1 MHFPWPLCSSWPSGW
16 SCSAVL
22 RAGPRVSRSPGRKYS
37 LSIRLR
43 VSPLSLFT
51 WGYVTRP
58 DVVEKMGIS
67 LKLYFPVPTIP
78 AAEVSQPRLRVLPGG
93 AGGGV
98 AGGHLLLVLQAD
110 VLDSVIDFL
119 ARTKVR

>member
-1 MHFPWPLCSSWPSGW
+1 MHFPWPLCLARPSGW
-16 SCSAVL
+16 FCSAVL
-22 RAGPRVSRSPGRKYS
+22 GAGPLVSPSPGRKYS

-51 WGYVTRP
+51 WSYVTGP
-58 DVVEKMGIS
+58 DVVEKIGIS

-78 AAEVSQPRLRVLPGG
+78 AAEVSQPRLRVLRRG
-93 AGGGV
+93 AGG
-98 AGGHLLLVLQAD
+98 HSLLVLEAD

-119 ARTKVR
+119 TRTKVR